1 MMFAK
6 PSWIYLDFKL
16 EVNRELVAVL
26 ALYLHVHTLWFHSLL
41 LLLVVPEEAC
51 DLWLQYSLK
60 MFFFFF
66 ITCVQWRGYGPT
78 QNVA

>member
-1 MMFAK
+1 MMFPK

-26 ALYLHVHTLWFHSLL
+26 ALYLHVHTLWFHNLL
-41 LLLVVPEEAC
+41 LLLVVSEEAC

-60 MFFFFF
+60 MFFFFLLLAYSEEAM
-66 ITCVQWRGYGPT
+66 VQHKM
-78 QNVA
+78 